1 MLQLKEI
8 TKRYEMIE
16 NNIEALRGVS
26 INFRRNEFVSILG
39 PSGCGK
45 TTLLNIVGGLDR
57 YTSGDLVINGVS
69 TKEYKDKDWDFYR
82 NNTIGFVFQNYNL
95 IMHQTVLK
103 NVELAMTLSGVSK
116 SECKKRAI
124 NALEKVGL
132 KEHLFKK
139 PSQLSGGQMQRV
151 AIARALVNNPAIIL
165 ADEPTGALD
174 SETSRQIMDL
184 MEDISK
190 NHLVIMVTH
199 NKELAEEYSTRVI
212 NLLDGKVTSDTNPY
226 TDEDF
231 ARDVVVKE
239 ERVDKPKTKEKTS
252 MSLATALSLSFDN
265 LKTKKAR
272 TFLTAFA
279 GSIGIIGIALVLAIS
294 SGFSGYISS
303 MQQETL
309 SSYPIVIAESTYDM
323 TQLMSKGDSVPN
335 GSETE
340 FVVNPIMSNMN
351 KAIIKNNITKDY
363 IDNIITPLKDK
374 EFVNDI
380 LIDYEFDLNVYNQR
394 KTNDETRYAKA
405 YTYAKGNYL
414 WTQMMNK
421 TELVL
426 DAYEPIGESKLP
438 NNSNEIAV
446 VVDSEYR
453 ISDLTLTALGLDS
466 TMDRISLDNLL
477 GLELK
482 LIDNNNL
489 YSLDGDRFTQNVVN
503 ETIYNN
509 GETIKVTAVLK
520 AKSNTDMNS
529 VVSGVMY
536 HHSLVDKVLNNAKN
550 SEIVGWQLNNPTLNP
565 FSGNPYVET
574 DTSIQ
579 EQRMGLLR
587 SLNYFESPN
596 KIRIFP
602 ADFKSKEEI
611 IKVLDEYN
619 SDKLDSEKIVYTD
632 SMALMV
638 NTLNTVVD
646 TITYVLIAFIS
657 ISLVVSSIMI
667 GIITYIS
674 VLERTKEIGILRS
687 IGARK
692 KDISRV
698 FNAET
703 LIVGFASGLLG
714 VFITLIVSVP
724 INIVVSALTGISN
737 IANLNILSAIVLIT
751 VSMLL
756 TLIAGLIPAKMATKK
771 DPVEALRQ

>member
-1 MLQLKEI
+1 MLKLKDV

-16 NNIEALRGVS
+16 NNVDALKGIS
-26 INFRRNEFVSILG
+26 INFRRSEFVSILG

-45 TTLLNIVGGLDR
+45 TTLLNIIGGLDR
-57 YTSGDLVINGVS
+57 YTSGDLIINGVS
-69 TKEYKDKDWDFYR
+69 TRDYKDKDWDFYR
-82 NNTIGFVFQNYNL
+82 NNTIGFVFQSYNL
-95 IMHQTVLK
+95 IMHQTILK
-103 NVELAMTLSGVSK
+103 NIELAMTLSGVSR

-132 KEHLFKK
+132 KEHLLKK

-151 AIARALVNNPAIIL
+151 AIARALVNNPSIIL

-184 MEDISK
+184 MEDIGK

-212 NLLDGKVTSDTNPY
+212 NLLDGKVINDTNPY
-226 TDEDF
+226 SDEDF
-231 ARDVVVKE
+231 SKDFAIKDE
-239 ERVDKPKTKEKTS
+239 DIDKQKAKDKTS
-252 MSLATALSLSFDN
+252 MSFATALSLSFDN

-272 TFLTAFA
+272 TFLTSFA

-294 SGFSGYISS
+294 SGFSGYINT
-303 MQQETL
+303 MQQDTL
-309 SSYPIVIAESTYDM
+309 SSYPIVIAESTYDV
-323 TQLMSKGDSVPN
+323 TQLMSQGNNILSGSDS
-335 GSETE
+335 E
-340 FVVNPIMSNMN
+340 FVVNPIMSNMS
-351 KAIIKNNITKDY
+351 KAIVNNNITKDY
-363 IDNIITPLKDK
+363 IDNVIIPLKGED
-374 EFVNDI
+374 FVSDI

-394 KTNDETRYAKA
+394 GNNDGVKYVKA
-405 YTYAKGNYL
+405 YSYAKGSCF
-414 WTQMMNK
+414 WTQMTNK
-421 TELVL
+421 TELIL
-426 DAYEPIGESKLP
+426 DTYELIGDSKLP
-438 NNSNEIAV
+438 NSANEIAV

-453 ISDLTLTALGLDS
+453 ISDLTLIALGLDS
-466 TMDRISLDNLL
+466 SVGKIGINSLL

-489 YSLDGDRFTQNVVN
+489 YSKNGDRFTRNIVDEV
-503 ETIYNN
+503 IYNT
-509 GETIKVTAVLK
+509 GDTIKVTAVLR
-520 AKSNTDMNS
+520 AKSDTDMNS
-529 VVSGVMY
+529 VISGVMY
-536 HHSLVDKVLNNAKN
+536 HNSLVDKVLASAKN
-550 SEIVGWQLNNPTLNP
+550 SDIVTWQLKNPTINP
-565 FSGNPYVET
+565 FSGDAYVED
-574 DTSIQ
+574 DTTVQ
-579 EQRMGLLR
+579 EQETSTLK
-587 SLNYFESPN
+587 SLNYFETPN
-596 KIRIFP
+596 QIRIFP
-602 ADFKSKEEI
+602 VDFKSKEDV

-619 SDKLDSEKIVYTD
+619 EDRLDSEKIVYTD
-632 SMALMV
+632 SIALMV

-714 VFITLIVSVP
+714 VFITLLISVP
-724 INIVVSALTGISN
+724 INIIVGALTGISN
-737 IANLNILSAIVLIT
+737 VANLSVFSAIVLIV

>member
-16 NNIEALRGVS
+16 NNVEALKGISV
-26 INFRRNEFVSILG
+26 NFRRGEFVSILG

-82 NNTIGFVFQNYNL
+82 NNTIGFVFQSYNL

-116 SECKKRAI
+116 SECKRRAI
-124 NALEKVGL
+124 SALEKVGL
-132 KEHLFKK
+132 KEHLLKK

-190 NHLVIMVTH
+190 DRLVIMVTH

-226 TDEDF
+226 SDEEF
-231 ARDVVVKE
+231 AKDVAIKVDD
-239 ERVDKPKTKEKTS
+239 VDKPKTKDKTS

-303 MQQETL
+303 MQQDTL
-309 SSYPIVIAESTYDM
+309 SSYPIVVAESTYDM
-323 TQLMSKGDSVPN
+323 TQLMSQGDNISS
-335 GSETE
+335 GSDTE

-351 KAIIKNNITKDY
+351 KAVINNNITKDY
-363 IDNIITPLKDK
+363 IDNVITPLKDK
-374 EFVNDI
+374 EFVSDV

-394 KTNDETRYAKA
+394 NIDNSVKYVKA
-405 YTYAKGNYL
+405 YSYAKGNYL
-414 WTQMMNK
+414 WAQMMNN

-426 DAYEPIGESKLP
+426 DAYELIGESKLP
-438 NNSNEIAV
+438 NTSNEIAV

-453 ISDLTLTALGLDS
+453 ISDLTLIALGLDS
-466 TMDRISLDNLL
+466 TVEKISLDNLL

-482 LIDNNNL
+482 LIDNNDL
-489 YSLDGDRFTQNVVN
+489 YTLNGDRFARNVVD
-503 ETIYNN
+503 ETVYNA

-536 HHSLVDKVLNNAKN
+536 HNSLVDKVLSNAKN
-550 SEIVGWQLNNPTLNP
+550 SEIVSWQLANPTLNP
-565 FSGNPYVET
+565 FSGNAYVET
-574 DTSIQ
+574 DTTVQ
-579 EQRMGLLR
+579 EQRLNMLK
-587 SLNYFESPN
+587 SFNYFETPN

-602 ADFKSKEEI
+602 VDFKSKQEI
-611 IKVLDEYN
+611 TKVLDEYN
-619 SDKLDSEKIVYTD
+619 ADKSDSEKIVYTD

-638 NTLNTVVD
+638 DTLNTVVD
-646 TITYVLIAFIS
+646 TITYVLVAFIS
-657 ISLVVSSIMI
+657 VSLVVSSIMV
-667 GIITYIS
+667 GIITYLR
-674 VLERTKEIGILRS
+674 VLERTQEIGILRS

-714 VFITLIVSVP
+714 VFITLILSVP

-737 IANLNILSAIVLIT
+737 IANLSIISAIALIA

-756 TLIAGLIPAKMATKK
+756 TFIAGLIPAKMATKK

>member
-16 NNIEALRGVS
+16 NNVEALKGVS
-26 INFRRNEFVSILG
+26 INFRRSEFVSVLG

-57 YTSGDLVINGVS
+57 YTSGDLIINGVS

-82 NNTIGFVFQNYNL
+82 NNTIGFVFQSYNL

-116 SECKKRAI
+116 SECKRRAI
-124 NALEKVGL
+124 NVLEKVGL
-132 KEHLFKK
+132 KEHLLKK

-190 NHLVIMVTH
+190 DRLVIMVTH
-199 NKELAEEYSTRVI
+199 NRELAEEYSTRVI
-212 NLLDGKVTSDTNPY
+212 NLLDGKVTNDTNPY
-226 TDEDF
+226 SDEEF
-231 ARDVVVKE
+231 NKDVATKVEDVNNS
-239 ERVDKPKTKEKTS
+239 KTKDKTS
-252 MSLATALSLSFDN
+252 MSLTTALSLSFDN

-303 MQQETL
+303 MQQDTL
-309 SSYPIVIAESTYDM
+309 SSYPIVVAESTYDM
-323 TQLMSKGDSVPN
+323 TQLMSQGDNVSS
-335 GSETE
+335 GSESE

-351 KAIIKNNITKDY
+351 KAIINNNITKDY
-363 IDNIITPLKDK
+363 IDNVIIPLKDK
-374 EFVNDI
+374 EFVSDV
-380 LIDYEFDLNVYNQR
+380 LIDYEFDLGVYNKR
-394 KTNDETRYAKA
+394 SINSETKYVKA
-405 YTYAKGNYL
+405 YSYAKGSYL
-414 WTQMMNK
+414 WTQMMSK
-421 TELVL
+421 SELVL
-426 DAYEPIGESKLP
+426 DAYELIGESQLP
-438 NNSNEIAV
+438 DSANEIAV

-453 ISDLTLTALGLDS
+453 ISDLTLIALGLDS
-466 TMDRISLDNLL
+466 AIEKISLDNLL

-482 LIDNNNL
+482 FINNNNL
-489 YSLDGDRFTQNVVN
+489 YSLNGDRFVRNAVN
-503 ETIYNN
+503 ETIYNA

-536 HHSLVDKVLNNAKN
+536 HNSLVDKVLSDAKD
-550 SEIVGWQLNNPTLNP
+550 SEIVAWQLANPTLNP
-565 FSGNPYVET
+565 FSGNAYVET
-574 DTSIQ
+574 DATVL
-579 EQRMGLLR
+579 EQKISMLK
-587 SLNYFESPN
+587 SFNYFETPN

-602 ADFKSKEEI
+602 VDFKSKVEI
-611 IKVLDEYN
+611 TNLLDEYN
-619 SDKLDSEKIVYTD
+619 KDKSDSEKIVYTD

-714 VFITLIVSVP
+714 VFITLILSVP
-724 INIVVSALTGISN
+724 INIVVNALTGISN
-737 IANLNILSAIVLIT
+737 IANLSLISAVVLIA